1 MSEEK
6 KQKDVCPHCGHKY
19 WFNFFSACPS
29 CDLPHDAPAGT
40 PAPGSVEAVQASVAA
55 VAALPVDERSER
67 LLREIVAGQQQIASR
82 LGTTNVLLGVL
93 VLFGVVIPLLLLLI
107 WG

>member
-1 MSEEK
+1 MTDDAK
-6 KQKDVCPHCGHKY
+6 LKDACPHCGHKY
-19 WFNFFSACPS
+19 WFNFFVTCPS

-40 PAPGSVEAVQASVAA
+40 LKPRSPEAAQATVAA

-67 LLREIVAGQQQIASR
+67 LLREIVSGQQQMVSR
-82 LGTTNVLLGVL
+82 QGTTNALLGVL
-93 VLFGVVIPLLLLLI
+93 VLFVVVIPIVLWLI